1 MLRAGHSILKGFSL
15 LKPIVAASLGLA
27 FVFAVPAQAGDTAA
41 PAPEGKEKIVVNG
54 DKPKERKV
62 CTTVVGTGT
71 MLPKRVCRTVG
82 DEDSDQAKAESRLND
97 LRQAREAQ
105 QNAQFGGHN

>member
-1 MLRAGHSILKGFSL
+1 L

-27 FVFAVPAQAGDTAA
+27 FVIAVPAHADDTAA
-41 PAPEGKEKIVVNG
+41 PAPEGKEKIVVKS
-54 DKPKERKV
+54 DKPKERRV

-82 DEDSDQAKAESRLND
+82 EEGSDQAKAENRLND
-97 LRQAREAQ
+97 LREAREAQ
-105 QNAQFGGHN
+105 QTAQFGGHN